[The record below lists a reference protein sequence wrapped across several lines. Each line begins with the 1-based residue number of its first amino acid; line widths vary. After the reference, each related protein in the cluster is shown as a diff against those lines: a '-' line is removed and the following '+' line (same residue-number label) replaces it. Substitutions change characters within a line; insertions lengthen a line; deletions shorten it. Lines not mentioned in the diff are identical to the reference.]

1 MSKGFQNRTKT
12 STSSTPKK
20 RCAPSHCEHGVGMK
34 LLSLEC
40 SICLTAGLVKPQ
52 QPVKRAVRSEVNI
65 LASET
70 WRDQRYEAET
80 STQ

>member
-1 MSKGFQNRTKT
+1 MSKSFQSRTKT
-12 STSSTPKK
+12 STGYTPKK

-34 LLSLEC
+34 LLSLAC
-40 SICLTAGLVKPQ
+40 SICLIAGLVKPQ

-65 LASET
+65 LAIET
-70 WRDQRYEAET
+70 WRNQRYKAET